1 MIGLLLFKNS
11 GSSREFGI
19 CCLTNCFLGWFTN
32 CSCSLLHGLVG
43 RGLPVLNEEG
53 SLISMETERG
63 SWVVDSTSTSE
74 VCA

>member
-1 MIGLLLFKNS
+1 MICCLLVKSS
-11 GSSREFGI
+11 GFPREFGI
-19 CCLTNCFLGWFTN
+19 CCLTNCSLCWFTD
-32 CSCSLLHGLVG
+32 CSCSFLPDLVG

-63 SWVVDSTSTSE
+63 SWVVDSSSTSE